1 MERGKSTNKNR
12 FIYTLNFHC
21 KFIYKFTT
29 TEKNEYKNSMLI
41 VMQFR

>member
-29 TEKNEYKNSMLI
+29 EKNEYKNSMLI